1 MPLSTNFGQEIQEK
15 KSPGTNECMN
25 ALMRALISM
34 EQLGKIQDKKLLRI
48 NTNWNATFMYK
59 TRENDYEGIG
69 INTTV
74 LEVNFQ
80 EKDKRKGIMQK

>member
-1 MPLSTNFGQEIQEK
+1 MQCLFPPILVMKFERK
-15 KSPGTNECMN
+15 KSLGTNG
-25 ALMRALISM
+25 LILIAM
-34 EQLGKIQDKKLLRI
+34 EQLGKIQNKKLLRI

>member
-1 MPLSTNFGQEIQEK
+1 
-15 KSPGTNECMN
+15 
-25 ALMRALISM
+25 
-34 EQLGKIQDKKLLRI
+34 
-48 NTNWNATFMYK
+48 MYK